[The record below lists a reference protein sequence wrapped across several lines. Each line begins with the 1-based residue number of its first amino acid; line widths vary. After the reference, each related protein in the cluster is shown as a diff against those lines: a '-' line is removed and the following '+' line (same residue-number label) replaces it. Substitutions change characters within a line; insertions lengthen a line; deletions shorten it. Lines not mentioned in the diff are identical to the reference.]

1 MALFNVET
9 IRMISFLIH
18 GLTKSSRQY
27 SDMPTE
33 MGAEAVEIIT
43 MAVDKFQAKKNYEV
57 RALVRLLYSN
67 FELLKSCL
75 SSNNTDRSSLGGSST
90 HQKHIGQKVWFNMAL
105 CNRRRIW
112 I

>member
-57 RALVRLLYSN
+57 RALVRWIAIFKLRTIEIM
-67 FELLKSCL
+67 FELK
-75 SSNNTDRSSLGGSST
+75 
-90 HQKHIGQKVWFNMAL
+90 
-105 CNRRRIW
+105 
-112 I
+112 